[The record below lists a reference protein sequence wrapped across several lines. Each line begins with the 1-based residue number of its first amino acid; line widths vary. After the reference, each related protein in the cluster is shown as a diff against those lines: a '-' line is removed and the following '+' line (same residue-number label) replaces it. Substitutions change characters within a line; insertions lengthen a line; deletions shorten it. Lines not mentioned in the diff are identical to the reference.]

1 MNDINDDSLF
11 ETTKSSLFAIPFK
24 PLANDKE
31 INIFNEPLFKKQIK
45 AKPVFESSIEDKLSH
60 DELLRLEIKK
70 SKEYE
75 EEQRLKRWKQINKQK
90 EKENNTIAN
99 QKRIKNNKINKEFEK
114 QHQESGS
121 NKNYKR
127 CYKCQLFM
135 YINETNFNKLK
146 KTSDDYKRGWR
157 YEEVCISCK
166 NEKTEYK
173 HEKYADKIKFEYED
187 FKCGC
192 GETFKINKDKRECY
206 KEIERHEKSRFHKLY
221 KMVND
226 YKNHLTTTIDFKLF
240 SIGQLRAI
248 NTYKLN
254 VKEDLKYI
262 ITNIK

>member
-1 MNDINDDSLF
+1 MRRPHCPTATGWTLQQRDS
-11 ETTKSSLFAIPFK
+11 
-24 PLANDKE
+24 
-31 INIFNEPLFKKQIK
+31 
-45 AKPVFESSIEDKLSH
+45 
-60 DELLRLEIKK
+60 
-70 SKEYE
+70 
-75 EEQRLKRWKQINKQK
+75 
-90 EKENNTIAN
+90 
-99 QKRIKNNKINKEFEK
+99 
-114 QHQESGS
+114 
-121 NKNYKR
+121 
-127 CYKCQLFM
+127 
-135 YINETNFNKLK
+135 
-146 KTSDDYKRGWR
+146 RGWR

-262 ITNIK
+262 ITNMTLKKKEVIVKELEAYDKVIYLPDNILTVSKQLLLYFLLFL